1 MNMVSPNPRH
11 FEKMAAPDLP
21 MEGAFARVVS
31 SAKAA
36 IYIQRRNPIP
46 RGTMRPPG
54 RALPFLKI
62 AAFHRGLT

>member
-1 MNMVSPNPRH
+1 MNMASPNPRH

-46 RGTMRPPG
+46 RGTMRPQVG
-54 RALPFLKI
+54 RCHFSKSPLF
-62 AAFHRGLT
+62 TEV